1 MLVRE
6 AAFRTD
12 EPDWSGFWSG
22 VQARILREEPEQVK
36 ESWWLPFWRPFWG
49 HPRLSLSGAL
59 AAGLLV
65 ALSLWPSAVPE
76 QVALWS
82 GSVIV
87 QDASTPD
94 PNKSVM
100 VYSIPDP
107 SVTVIWLLDQG
118 GSDDS

>member
-1 MLVRE
+1 
-6 AAFRTD
+6 
-12 EPDWSGFWSG
+12 
-22 VQARILREEPEQVK
+22 
-36 ESWWLPFWRPFWG
+36 
-49 HPRLSLSGAL
+49 LSLGGAL

-65 ALSLWPSAVPE
+65 ALSLWPSAAPEHTVP
-76 QVALWS
+76 WS

-94 PNKSVM
+94 PSKSVM

-107 SVTVIWLLDQG
+107 SVTVIWLLDPS

>member
-1 MLVRE
+1 
-6 AAFRTD
+6 
-12 EPDWSGFWSG
+12 
-22 VQARILREEPEQVK
+22 
-36 ESWWLPFWRPFWG
+36 
-49 HPRLSLSGAL
+49 
-59 AAGLLV
+59 LLV
-65 ALSLWPSAVPE
+65 ALSLWPVPVSD
-76 QVALWS
+76 QAPHALPWS

-107 SVTVIWLLDQG
+107 SVPVIWLLDQG